1 MTPEE
6 IVAKSGELTSGFI
19 QVIAN
24 TMKGMPERQQSQ
36 LASLCIGKL
45 LGTAYS
51 TELDRNG
58 KEAARELAV
67 RTMLVATTCAQ
78 VTGASPDFRFA
89 VIEKE

>member
-6 IVAKSGELTSGFI
+6 IVAKSGELTEEFVKTFSK
-19 QVIAN
+19 V
-24 TMKGMPERQQSQ
+24 MKGLPDLQQSQ

-45 LGTAYS
+45 LGSSYA

-58 KEAARELAV
+58 REDARAFAV

-78 VTGASPDFRFA
+78 VAGAEPDFRFA